1 MTSRLSDVLPL
12 TIGGY
17 LILLGAIFLL
27 DSTGTRSLGV
37 AGMIGAAVG
46 LWLVGLGVLAVLA
59 AWRARRFTRRM
70 RRAIGHVRGASGLS
84 VEDAVISTV
93 LGDISL
99 DLRDANL
106 PEGETELTLLC
117 WVGQIHVRVPADVG
131 VDVTA
136 QAIVGV
142 VDALGERQEGLAR
155 DIHVTSS
162 GYPARDRRL
171 RLRLST
177 VIGEIVVVHN

>member
-17 LILLGAIFLL
+17 LIVLGGVFLL

-37 AGMIGAAVG
+37 AGLIGSAAG
-46 LWLVGLGVLAVLA
+46 LALVALGVLAVLA

-70 RRAIGHVRGASGLS
+70 RRTIGHVRGASGLS

-93 LGDISL
+93 LGDITL

-117 WVGQIHVRVPADVG
+117 WVGQIHVRVPPDVG

-136 QAIVGV
+136 QAIIGV
-142 VDALGERQEGLAR
+142 VDALGEREEGLAR
-155 DIHVTSS
+155 DIHVTSP

-177 VIGEIVVVHN
+177 VIGEIVVLHD

>member
-17 LILLGAIFLL
+17 LVLLGAIFLL
-27 DSTGTRSLGV
+27 DSTGTRTLGV
-37 AGMIGAAVG
+37 AGLIGAGVG
-46 LWLVGLGVLAVLA
+46 LALVGLGVLAVLA

-70 RRAIGHVRGASGLS
+70 RRAIGHVRAASGLS

-117 WVGQIHVRVPADVG
+117 WIGQIFVRVPADIG
-131 VDVTA
+131 LDVTA

-142 VDALGERQEGLAR
+142 VEALGRREEGVAR
-155 DIHVTSS
+155 DIHVTAS
-162 GYPARDRRL
+162 GYSARPRRL

-177 VIGEIVVVHN
+177 VIGEVMVQQG

>member
-1 MTSRLSDVLPL
+1 VTSRLSDVLPL

-17 LILLGAIFLL
+17 LVLLGAIFLL
-27 DSTGTRSLGV
+27 DSTGMRTLGV
-37 AGMIGAAVG
+37 AGLIGAGVG
-46 LWLVGLGVLAVLA
+46 LALVGLGVLAVLA
-59 AWRARRFTRRM
+59 AWRARRFSRRM
-70 RRAIGHVRGASGLS
+70 RRAIGHVRAASGLS
-84 VEDAVISTV
+84 IEDAVISTV

-117 WVGQIHVRVPADVG
+117 WVGQIFVRVPADIG
-131 VDVTA
+131 LDVTA

-142 VDALGERQEGLAR
+142 VEALGQREEGVAR
-155 DIHVTSS
+155 DIHGTTP
-162 GYPARDRRL
+162 GYPGRPRRL

-177 VIGEIVVVHN
+177 VIGEVMVQQG

>member
-17 LILLGAIFLL
+17 LVLLGAIFLL
-27 DSTGTRSLGV
+27 DSTGARTMGV
-37 AGMIGAAVG
+37 AGLIGAGVG
-46 LWLVGLGVLAVLA
+46 LALVGLGVLAVLA
-59 AWRARRFTRRM
+59 AWRARRFSRRM
-70 RRAIGHVRGASGLS
+70 RRAIGHVRAASGLS

-117 WVGQIHVRVPADVG
+117 WVGQIFVRVPADVG

-142 VDALGERQEGLAR
+142 VEALGDREEGVAR
-155 DIHVTSS
+155 DIHVTTP
-162 GYPARDRRL
+162 GYPARPRRL

-177 VIGEIVVVHN
+177 VIGEVMVQQG